1 MGRNSSNAG
10 MEASTSLEIGH
21 IVRQFQ
27 NGEPP
32 EAIRLHYPTLSLER
46 RYHLLLAI
54 WATRKWR
61 GTERES
67 EEEDYNRMHP
77 TPREIKEKF
86 ARMRK
91 QMLAR
96 KG

>member
-1 MGRNSSNAG
+1 

-32 EAIRLHYPTLSLER
+32 EAIRLHYPTLSLEKK

-67 EEEDYNRMHP
+67 EEEEYNRMHP

-86 ARMRK
+86 ARMWK